1 MREKTN
7 RTALGGILSALALSF
22 LFLGSVFPFA
32 EIAGPALASVCVLLA
47 AVEFSAKAAAAVYA
61 AVSLLGFL
69 VVPDKESVLLFIFFF
84 GWFPMLKLRADL
96 QLGPLPSLLVKLACF
111 NISVFLMY
119 WLILKIFV
127 MKSVAAEFSD
137 YSVGMYILLI
147 VLSNITIVIMD
158 FAFSKVIFLYRN
170 VWRKKLVR

>member
-1 MREKTN
+1 
-7 RTALGGILSALALSF
+7 
-22 LFLGSVFPFA
+22 
-32 EIAGPALASVCVLLA
+32 
-47 AVEFSAKAAAAVYA
+47 
-61 AVSLLGFL
+61 
-69 VVPDKESVLLFIFFF
+69 
-84 GWFPMLKLRADL
+84 
-96 QLGPLPSLLVKLACF
+96 
-111 NISVFLMY
+111 MY

-127 MKSVAAEFSD
+127 MESVAAEFSD